1 MSVPAALGAALLLLL
16 LPPTSAARTGSGDQ
30 ILAAERSVAVRPV
43 DGGVVQAFRA
53 PASEYGAGHRGVD
66 LRARPGTPVRA
77 ALGGTVTF
85 SGVVAGTVWVTVN
98 HGGGLST
105 TYGSLSPRLV

>member
-1 MSVPAALGAALLLLL
+1 MLRPLVLATLLTLNTVA
-16 LPPTSAARTGSGDQ
+16 PPSAAAVE
-30 ILAAERSVAVRPV
+30 LAVPGVAVRPV

-53 PASEYGAGHRGVD
+53 PATRYGAGHRGVD

-77 ALGGTVTF
+77 ALGGTVT
-85 SGVVAGTVWVTVN
+85 SAGMVAGTPWVTLN

-105 TYGSLSPRLV
+105 TYGALSPRLVR